1 MATTE
6 KEALVCADCGAHI
19 PQREGALGGPAC
31 GWTFDEPSV
40 PICYGCCARRDAADM
55 CATGRAA
62 LYLVED
68 PTSRTAPAKI
78 TNWPGTLRFAA
89 RLRRTWTHR
98 TPGVLRPVPC
108 ALYDFTGPDG
118 RPWTART
125 CGELSTLARC
135 RRLKRA
141 PRRVR

>member
-1 MATTE
+1 MPITLNHAGDI
-6 KEALVCADCGAHI
+6 LRCVDCGAAI
-19 PQREGALGGPAC
+19 EPGGAAGGAAC
-31 GWTFDEPSV
+31 GWEDREYKRAV
-40 PICYGCCARRDAADM
+40 CYACCAARDVAHM
-55 CATGRAA
+55 TEHGRFT
-62 LYLVED
+62 LYAVRD
-68 PTSRTAPAKI
+68 GGAVFVV
-78 TNWPGTLRFAA
+78 NWPGTLRFAA

-135 RRLKRA
+135 RRLKRT